1 MVPDKVTCSPPPP
14 LFHFSGDVPRFCDQL
29 NVYGRE
35 EEASSRMY
43 DDGCPN
49 ENSTVDEATGCSK
62 DEDETLEEEAHS
74 EEEAAVSRDRKST
87 RLNSSHT

>member
-1 MVPDKVTCSPPPP
+1 
-14 LFHFSGDVPRFCDQL
+14 
-29 NVYGRE
+29 
-35 EEASSRMY
+35 MY

-74 EEEAAVSRDRKST
+74 EEEAAVSSR
-87 RLNSSHT
+87 